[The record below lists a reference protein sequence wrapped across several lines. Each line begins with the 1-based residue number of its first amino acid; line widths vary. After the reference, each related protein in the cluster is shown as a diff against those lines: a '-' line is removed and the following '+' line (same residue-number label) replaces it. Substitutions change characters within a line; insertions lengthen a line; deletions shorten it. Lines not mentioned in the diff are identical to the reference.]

1 MGNLREEKRYPEKNT
16 RTEHAK
22 AAGATVV
29 KGKNIIAKDQDRD
42 MMYEPE
48 DAYAPIPVRL
58 TGNICKSR
66 STKSGVLVEIT
77 TRYNGT
83 GDERYNTLVDPST
96 VRERDDPNSNKYN
109 RPYVVC

>member
-1 MGNLREEKRYPEKNT
+1 MG
-16 RTEHAK
+16 
-22 AAGATVV
+22 
-29 KGKNIIAKDQDRD
+29 
-42 MMYEPE
+42 
-48 DAYAPIPVRL
+48 DAYAPIPVLL

-96 VRERDDPNSNKYN
+96 VRERDNN
-109 RPYVVC
+109 RPYVVCSDDKIQLDAAVKNAAMLREQKGMKRQSRRRLLTKVLKRAGLTC